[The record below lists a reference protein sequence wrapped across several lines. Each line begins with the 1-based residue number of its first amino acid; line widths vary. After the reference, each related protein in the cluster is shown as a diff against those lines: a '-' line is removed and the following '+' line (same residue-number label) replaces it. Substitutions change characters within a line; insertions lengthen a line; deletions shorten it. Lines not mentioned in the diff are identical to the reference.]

1 MFRRSLTLFLAAS
14 ALLPAA
20 AGAARREAPVHE
32 TPWATVNQCD
42 TLAKPGA
49 VGVRVSVPD
58 DDGAPA
64 QWVRIRMQWFDA
76 PARAWRSLSSADAG
90 WTRLGA
96 GSRSVQGGTTFT
108 FAPPAPG
115 MRLVLRRSVE
125 VEWRKGDTVVDSA
138 RLRTTAGH
146 QDPSDPHLRASQ
158 ASCEIAR

>member
-1 MFRRSLTLFLAAS
+1 MLRRSLALVLTAS

-20 AGAARREAPVHE
+20 ASAARREAPVRE

-42 TLAKPGA
+42 TLAKPGS
-49 VGVRVSVPD
+49 VGVRLAVPD
-58 DDGAPA
+58 DEGSPA

-76 PARAWRSLSSADAG
+76 STRAWRNLASADAG

-108 FAPPAPG
+108 FAPPSAG
-115 MRLVLRRSVE
+115 MRLVLRAAVE

-146 QDPSDPHLRASQ
+146 EDPSDAHLRTSR